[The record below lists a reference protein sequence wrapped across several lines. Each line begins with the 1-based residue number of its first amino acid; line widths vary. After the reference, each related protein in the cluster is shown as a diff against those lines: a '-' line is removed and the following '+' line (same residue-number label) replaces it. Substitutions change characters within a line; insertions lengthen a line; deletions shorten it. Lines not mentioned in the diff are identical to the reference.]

1 MKKLL
6 FSVTLAALTL
16 ISCKKDKDECTTSTA
31 TLSGN
36 YRQTAI
42 KYKQTPTSAEQDFF
56 AALDACEKDDIL
68 ALNANGAYSYQDAGT
83 VCTPNGSYSGTWSY
97 SGSTITVDGDAA
109 TIQSFDCTSL
119 VIYIENAI
127 VPGDRITTTLVK
139 Q

>member
-6 FSVTLAALTL
+6 FSVTLAALTF
-16 ISCKKDKDECTTSTA
+16 ISCKKDDDCETSTA
-31 TLSGN
+31 SLSGN

-42 KYKQTPTSAEQDFF
+42 KYKATPTSPEQDFF

-68 ALNANGAYSYQDAGT
+68 ALSSNGAYNYQDAGT
-83 VCTPNGSYSGTWSY
+83 VCVPNGSYSGTWSY
-97 SGSTITVDGDAA
+97 SGSTITVDGDVA

-119 VIYIENAI
+119 VIYIENALS
-127 VPGDRITTTLVK
+127 PGDRITTTLVK

>member
-42 KYKQTPTSAEQDFF
+42 KYKQTSSSAEQDFF

-68 ALNANGAYSYQDAGT
+68 ALNANGAYNYQDAGT

-97 SGSTITVDGDAA
+97 SGSTITVDGDVA
-109 TIQSFDCTSL
+109 TIQSFDCKSL